1 MCVFFYPTFDSFIS
15 IVLFFDDKKKKN
27 ASEILYHAIGMNY
40 SLSWRQ
46 R

>member
-15 IVLFFDDKKKKN
+15 IVLFFDDKKKN